1 MLIIHTLYVGGDA
14 VPSYDVYE
22 ETALAVAAVVAADVL
37 SAADVLISE
46 IASKN
51 HQLVHTRRKE
61 SPGSLVKLP
70 KRMEHERAVLRILTR
85 PLSTIGGSIYLP

>member
-1 MLIIHTLYVGGDA
+1 MLIIHTLYVGGDV
-14 VPSYDVYE
+14 VPSSCDAYE

-51 HQLVHTRRKE
+51 HQLVHTRRKN
-61 SPGSLVKLP
+61 SPGSLV
-70 KRMEHERAVLRILTR
+70 
-85 PLSTIGGSIYLP
+85 

>member
-1 MLIIHTLYVGGDA
+1 MLIIHTLYVGGGA
-14 VPSYDVYE
+14 VPSSSYDVSE

-51 HQLVHTRRKE
+51 HQLVHNFIHD
-61 SPGSLVKLP
+61 G
-70 KRMEHERAVLRILTR
+70 RIL
-85 PLSTIGGSIYLP
+85 PDP

>member
-14 VPSYDVYE
+14 VPSSYDVYE

-51 HQLVHTRRKE
+51 HQLVHTRRKK
-61 SPGSLVKLP
+61 SPGSLVQLP
-70 KRMEHERAVLRILTR
+70 ERAVLRILTR